1 MTRRQRTPYFTVPV
15 VRPFHFR
22 LMIFSHGWVDLEP
35 FRWEEDGAALRA
47 VIKTPPRE
55 ADGSMK
61 TYGVR
66 ITSLGDN
73 ASGQRLRVDI
83 VAGGTPGGR
92 DRERMKAA
100 VRWMFRLDE
109 DFTPFQRRCRR
120 TRGLSWV
127 ARLGLGA
134 FLRNGDLFEE
144 FVKVLLTTN
153 VSWAGT
159 RGMNANLLRH
169 LGRPIPGDGNF
180 RVFPGPEDIASVS
193 EKYLRDKIKV
203 GYRAPF
209 LLEFAQA
216 VAEGRVRLDGFLDP
230 NEPAGVLADRL
241 ARLKGFGPY
250 AVSAL
255 LMTLGRYDRL
265 ILDSWIRKKAAER
278 HFKSGK
284 ATDRSIE
291 RVYAPWGSWKT
302 LACWFECAYDTWLKD
317 ELKRMR
323 PGTKLVE

>member
-1 MTRRQRTPYFTVPV
+1 MILRQRTPYFTVPV
-15 VRPFHFR
+15 ERPFHFR
-22 LMIFSHGWVDLEP
+22 LMILSHGWVDLEP
-35 FRWEEDGAALRA
+35 FRWERDSSALRA

-55 ADGSMK
+55 ADGS
-61 TYGVR
+61 TRAYGLR

-73 ASGQRLRVDI
+73 APGQRLRVEI
-83 VAGGTPGGR
+83 VAGGAPGGR
-92 DRERMKAA
+92 DRDRLKAA

-120 TRGLSWV
+120 IRGLSWV

-159 RGMNANLLRH
+159 RGMNANLLSH
-169 LGRPIPGDGNF
+169 LGRPVDGGGDY
-180 RVFPGPEDIASVS
+180 RAFPGPGDIAAVS
-193 EKYLRDKIKV
+193 EKFLREKIKV

-209 LLEFAQA
+209 LLEFARS
-216 VAEGRVRLDGFLDP
+216 VAAGEVRLDGFLDAD
-230 NEPAGVLADRL
+230 EPAGTLADRL

-317 ELKRMR
+317 ELNRMR
-323 PGTKLVE
+323 LDTKLVE